1 MYRTKQMVLCLVQ
14 LVFLLVRTKLSAHSF
29 SSFFKTMTGRSSV
42 PFPVDSATLAD
53 VLPAAS
59 DFVLSTGMVSRR
71 WVGHIDTIAHILIF
85 SSLFFSPLLLSLFP
99 SSLTFCVCW
108 SRVRT
113 CWNTIGFL
121 RTDTYSTVVLL
132 DLQERRRGAACA
144 VHSLPNP
151 FSRER
156 V

>member
-1 MYRTKQMVLCLVQ
+1 MVLSCLVQ
-14 LVFLLVRTKLSAHSF
+14 LVFLLVRTKLSAHSLI
-29 SSFFKTMTGRSSV
+29 FFKTMTGRSSV

-71 WVGHIDTIAHILIF
+71 WVGHIDTIAHTFVF
-85 SSLFFSPLLLSLFP
+85 SSLFFSLLLSLFP